1 MSVLGSWK
9 LKCCEISMIL
19 FAPVCTALGNCLA
32 KALQPLPDFRLNCQ
46 HLRFPNYACFHEA
59 RSHIFSCCLLADK
72 DLSPCICKRSITTS
86 FRLCTVVSQRRAVK
100 VLLRPWLLGVTCTVH
115 CLHVLTPLSPV
126 LHWDASSLADSCWR
140 TTPSED

>member
-1 MSVLGSWK
+1 
-9 LKCCEISMIL
+9 MIL

-32 KALQPLPDFRLNCQ
+32 KALQPLPDFRHAESCIDFRLNCQ
-46 HLRFPNYACFHEA
+46 HLRFPNYACFHEV
-59 RSHIFSCCLLADK
+59 RSHVFSCCLLADK
-72 DLSPCICKRSITTS
+72 DFSPRICKRSRTTS

-126 LHWDASSLADSCWR
+126 LHLDASSLGDGCCR